1 MDEQTG
7 KTKGYVFV
15 TIPTHISEGFMKL
28 NGLSFTGKNLLI
40 EEARKKTYQND
51 VNLPVNQDLKVSN
64 NQNQDLVTR
73 N

>member
-40 EEARKKTYQND
+40 EEARKKT
-51 VNLPVNQDLKVSN
+51 LSE
-64 NQNQDLVTR
+64 
-73 N
+73 